1 MTDLIW
7 HTEQRVVSSLVPY
20 EHNPR
25 QITEKQAKELTDSLN
40 DFGLVEIP
48 AIDTDNTIC
57 AGHMRL
63 MILKQLGRENETID
77 VRVPNRKL
85 TEEEFK
91 EYNLRSNKNTAGWN
105 YDEIEDNYGM
115 DMLEKIG
122 FTKEELGF
130 GIEEIVPNEKDDDV
144 PAVSESEPISQ
155 LGDIWQLGKHKILCA
170 DCLVVDNVKLL
181 MEDIKV
187 DLGFN
192 DPPYGMKK
200 ESDGVVNDNLNADDL
215 LSFNAAWILNQFEFL
230 KDNGSFYCWGTDE
243 SLMDIHC
250 FIMKDLIKKQ
260 KATFRNLIT
269 WDKGDAGAGGVS
281 FIGKDG
287 LRSYPVADEKLLFYM
302 CGVQG
307 FNNNADNYFEG
318 WESIRSYLEEEFKA
332 SGLTRNKLKEI
343 TGVDMYSHWF
353 ARSQWTFIP
362 EVHYKKIQDYCF
374 NNDVFKKDY
383 DVIKKDYDVIKKDY
397 DVIKKEFYDTR
408 SYFDNVHENM
418 TTVWNFR
425 RHQRDG
431 SEGGHATPKPI
442 DLCSRAI
449 ISSCPENGTVLDFFL
464 GSGSTL
470 IACEKTNR
478 ICYGMEISPRYIDVV
493 IKRWVRFMIENKKES
508 EIILKRNGEDFDYRQ
523 LL

>member
-1 MTDLIW
+1 MTDLKW
-7 HTEQRVVSSLVPY
+7 HTEQRTINSLIPF

-25 QITEKQAKELTDSLN
+25 QLTEKQAKELTDSLKEF
-40 DFGLVEIP
+40 DLVEIP
-48 AIDTDNTIC
+48 AIDTENNII
-57 AGHMRL
+57 AGHMRCK
-63 MILKQLGRENETID
+63 ILKEQGRGDELID

-91 EYNLRSNKNTAGWN
+91 KYLLRSNKNTGEWN
-105 YDEIEDNYGM
+105 YDELSNNFDME
-115 DMLEKIG
+115 MLEDVG
-122 FTKEELGF
+122 FTQEELGF
-130 GIEEIVPNEKDDDV
+130 GIEEIPSNEKDDDV
-144 PAVSESEPISQ
+144 PEVSENEPISQ
-155 LGDIWQLGKHKILCA
+155 LGDIWQLGKHKIMCA
-170 DCLVVDNVKLL
+170 DCLTVDNIKLL
-181 MEDIKV
+181 MEEVKA

-243 SLMDIHC
+243 GLMDIHC

-260 KATFRNLIT
+260 KATFRNLMT
-269 WDKGDAGAGGVS
+269 WDKGDAGAGGIS

-287 LRSYPVADEKLLFYM
+287 LRSYPVADEKILFYM

-353 ARSQWTFIP
+353 TRSQWTFIP
-362 EVHYKKIQDYCF
+362 EAHYKKIQDYCF
-374 NNDVFKKDY
+374 NNDVF
-383 DVIKKDYDVIKKDY
+383 KKDY

-478 ICYGMEISPRYIDVV
+478 ICYGMEISPHYIDV
-493 IKRWVRFMIENKKES
+493 ICKRF
-508 EIILKRNGEDFDYRQ
+508 LDYAGIVPIRLNDGKTWNELNPQ
-523 LL
+523 